1 MENATIDE
9 YKTSSSKSHL
19 AYSWS
24 IKFKDGRIHTLCSLN
39 MTGQN
44 NRKKAKK
51 KLIKSLIKKAQVWNN
66 VGPNLQSPLSPIE
79 RKKVGVKKIK

>member
-1 MENATIDE
+1 MENATINE
-9 YKTSSSKSHL
+9 YQKSSSKSHL

-24 IKFKDGRIHTLCSLN
+24 IKFPDGRIHTLCSLN
-39 MTGQN
+39 MTGQK

-66 VGPNLQSPLSPIE
+66 VGADLQSPLSPIE
-79 RKKVGVKKIK
+79 RKKVGDNKKK